1 MARPKKITARLTA
14 GAGRTASSARRQ
26 STETMMAMA
35 STKVRL
41 VSNQYMTPG
50 PSIMRT
56 AFRSLVARAMMS
68 PVRVRP

>member
-1 MARPKKITARLTA
+1 
-14 GAGRTASSARRQ
+14 
-26 STETMMAMA
+26 MMAMA
-35 STKVRL
+35 SMNVRL